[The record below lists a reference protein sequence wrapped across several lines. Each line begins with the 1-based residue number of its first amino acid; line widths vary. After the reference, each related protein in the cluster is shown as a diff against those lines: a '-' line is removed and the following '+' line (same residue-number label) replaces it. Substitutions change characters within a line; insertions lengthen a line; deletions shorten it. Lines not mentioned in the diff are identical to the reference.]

1 VETPITLSLLLS
13 LRYREVPM
21 DLLLNF
27 VYTVASVLFTALF
40 VNGS

>member
-1 VETPITLSLLLS
+1 
-13 LRYREVPM
+13 M